1 MEEQI
6 MSETQPKPPLIKR
19 IKWAWVFFAIAATA
33 LLTLSLVYP
42 AKGKIA
48 GKATWSYLKEMIFIL
63 PAVLIAMGL
72 FMVWVNRQTV
82 IKYLGES
89 SGPTGLLLAIA
100 LGTLPTGPLYVAFP
114 IALMLLKKGARIA
127 NVMAFLCS
135 WAAMS
140 IPAELME
147 FRFLGWKFTL
157 LRFGLTFVLIIPMC
171 LFAEWLYKQWGGPAE
186 LQVVSDLD
194 SA

>member
-1 MEEQI
+1 MEEQ
-6 MSETQPKPPLIKR
+6 SQNAVPPKPPLRKR
-19 IKWAWVFFAIAATA
+19 IKWDWVFFAVAASA
-33 LLTLSLVYP
+33 LLTMSLVYP
-42 AKGKIA
+42 DKGKIA

-72 FMVWVNRQTV
+72 FMVWVNRETV
-82 IKYLGES
+82 MKYLGEG
-89 SGPTGLLLAIA
+89 SGPTGLILAIA
-100 LGTLPTGPLYVAFP
+100 LGMLPTGPLYVAFP
-114 IALMLLKKGARIA
+114 LAAVLMKKGARVA

-157 LRFGLTFVLIIPMC
+157 LRIGLTISLVIPMC
-171 LFAEWLYKQWGGPAE
+171 LFAERLYKRGGGPA
-186 LQVVSDLD
+186 D
-194 SA
+194 SPNVA

>member
-1 MEEQI
+1 MEEQRKN
-6 MSETQPKPPLIKR
+6 ETIPKPPLIKR
-19 IKWAWVFFAIAATA
+19 IKWVWVFFAITTAA
-33 LLTLSLVYP
+33 LLTLSIIYP

-48 GKATWSYLKEMIFIL
+48 GKATWSYLKEMIFIF

-114 IALMLLKKGARIA
+114 IALMLLKKGARTA

-171 LFAEWLYKQWGGPAE
+171 LFAEWLYKRWGGPAE
-186 LQVVSDLD
+186 LQAVSDPNT
-194 SA
+194 A